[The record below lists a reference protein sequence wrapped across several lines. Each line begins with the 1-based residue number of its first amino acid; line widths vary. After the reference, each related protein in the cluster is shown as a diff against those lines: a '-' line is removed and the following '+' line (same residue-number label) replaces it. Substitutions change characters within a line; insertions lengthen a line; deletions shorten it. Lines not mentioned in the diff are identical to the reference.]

1 MAVVVAVR
9 GGGAGVLGGRVGVGV
24 VLVGGGLGGSKG
36 GVAGPRVGC
45 NGAVT
50 YWVMVGG
57 EDGWHKGGMRIPWL
71 LYPLGNML
79 GEGMCTA
86 FEAAVSD
93 IGNGHSWV
101 NCSLGRWCTGV
112 SWDCFWEN
120 LPFFWRA

>member
-57 EDGWHKGGMRIPWL
+57 GGWVAQRGHENSMVVIPAGKYVGGGYVYCLR
-71 LYPLGNML
+71 GC
-79 GEGMCTA
+79 G
-86 FEAAVSD
+86 F
-93 IGNGHSWV
+93 
-101 NCSLGRWCTGV
+101 
-112 SWDCFWEN
+112 
-120 LPFFWRA
+120 